1 MWLDKPPAGRYVRS
15 MVVTHSSW
23 FFYFT
28 NAGAA
33 QSPSGVGSV
42 L

>member
-1 MWLDKPPAGRYVRS
+1 MVR
-15 MVVTHSSW
+15 TYSSW

-33 QSPSGVGSV
+33 LSPSGVGRA

>member
-1 MWLDKPPAGRYVRS
+1 
-15 MVVTHSSW
+15 MVDSHRGS

-33 QSPSGVGSV
+33 HLPSGVGSV
-42 L
+42 S

>member
-1 MWLDKPPAGRYVRS
+1 MVRI
-15 MVVTHSSW
+15 HNPW
-23 FFYFT
+23 HFYFTKAFT

-33 QSPSGVGSV
+33 LSPSGVGRA

>member
-1 MWLDKPPAGRYVRS
+1 MVRS
-15 MVVTHSSW
+15 HTSW

-33 QSPSGVGSV
+33 LLPSGVGSV

>member
-1 MWLDKPPAGRYVRS
+1 MVRS
-15 MVVTHSSW
+15 HSSW
-23 FFYFT
+23 FFYFS

-33 QSPSGVGSV
+33 TPPSGVGSV

>member
-1 MWLDKPPAGRYVRS
+1 MVRPL
-15 MVVTHSSW
+15 SSR

-33 QSPSGVGSV
+33 LLPSGVGSV

>member
-1 MWLDKPPAGRYVRS
+1 MVR
-15 MVVTHSSW
+15 THSSW

-33 QSPSGVGSV
+33 LSPSGVGRA

>member
-1 MWLDKPPAGRYVRS
+1 MVRS
-15 MVVTHSSW
+15 HSSW

-33 QSPSGVGSV
+33 IPPSGVGGA